1 MLPPRWRKV
10 TRDLW
15 HYKMRT
21 VLVVLSIAV
30 GVMGVGMIAGARITL
45 GRDMTAAYQSTSPFH
60 GVIYTENLDPALLRS
75 LARTSGIA
83 QTEARG
89 FVNVRIQSAS
99 GGWEN
104 LQLEVIDDFN
114 AIRINKIFPIAG
126 AWPPAKQQVLLERA
140 SAAELNIPLGDT
152 FTVQTRSAELHTLI
166 IGGVVHDINQTPKTF
181 SGEYK
186 GYIIRETAKT
196 LGFDRE
202 LDVLY
207 FTVSERPLERDYIL
221 DRLDA
226 LKAKLERSG
235 RAINGRFVPE
245 PGKHWADDEVT
256 SMLYLLSAL
265 GFLSLFLSGFLVVN
279 TMSSLLTQQVQQ
291 IGIMKTVGARMR
303 QLAGVYLGTV
313 VIYGGLSLLVAAPVG
328 ALGALG
334 LTRYIASLL
343 NFDVGGF
350 EIPPQALL
358 QEAAIALLT
367 PVLAALYP
375 VIAGTRITARE
386 AISSYGLGKGQF
398 GRSFIDLLLRRIQH
412 LPRPTMLSLRNTF
425 RRKGRL
431 ALVLTTLT
439 LASAIFIS
447 VLSVQASLLRT
458 LDDALRYWKYDVRL
472 NFTRSYRVEQLQ
484 QIALETPGVLR
495 AEGWGFADTVRMRT
509 PDEQGND
516 VLMIAPPEN
525 TQMIDPILLEGRWL
539 LPEDTQAVV
548 MNTDLLSDE
557 PDLRVGGMIT
567 LRFDGRDSEW
577 RIVGLIKQPLSGRFV
592 YVNYPTFGRT
602 VHQVDKVNNLRV
614 TIDPLAAGLVADAA
628 AVAELQ
634 VGDAQSAA
642 WQTEMAKRLEERFKE
657 AGIEVSFVRTTAQER
672 IETENSLNI
681 LVVFLLIMAALLAV
695 VGGLGLM
702 GTMSINVLERTREVG
717 VMRAIGASNGSV
729 LRIVISEGLLIG
741 TLSWLVGGLLSL
753 PLGKVLSDQVGNLFL
768 GAPASYTFSVWGA
781 ILWLLLVL
789 LLATLASFLPAW
801 NAARLTVRDTLAYQ

>member
-1 MLPPRWRKV
+1 MLSPRWRKV
-10 TRDLW
+10 ARDLW

-21 VLVVLSIAV
+21 ALVVLSIAV
-30 GVMGVGMIAGARITL
+30 GVMGVGMIAGARMTL
-45 GRDMTAAYQSTSPFH
+45 GRDMAAAYQSTSPFH
-60 GVIYTENLDPALLRS
+60 GVIYTENLDPALVRS
-75 LARTSGIA
+75 LARTPGIA

-89 FVNVRIQSAS
+89 FINVRIKAAS
-99 GGWEN
+99 GEWEN
-104 LQLEVIDDFN
+104 LQLEVIDDFD
-114 AIRINKIFPIAG
+114 AIGINKIFPVSG
-126 AWPPAKQQVLLERA
+126 AWPPAKQQLLLERA
-140 SAAELNIPLGDT
+140 SAAELNIPSGNMLA
-152 FTVQTRSAELHTLI
+152 VQTRDAELHTLQVA
-166 IGGVVHDINQTPKTF
+166 GVVHDINQTPKMF
-181 SGEYK
+181 AGEYK
-186 GYIIRETAKT
+186 GYITHDTAQT
-196 LGFDRE
+196 LGFGRE

-207 FTVSERPLERDYIL
+207 FTVRDRPLDRDHIL
-221 DRLDA
+221 TQLEV
-226 LKAKLERSG
+226 LKEKLQRSG

-279 TMSSLLTQQVQQ
+279 TMSALLTQQVQQ

-334 LTRYIASLL
+334 LTRYMASLL

-358 QEAAIALLT
+358 QEGAIALLT

-386 AISSYGLGKGQF
+386 AINSYGLGKGQF
-398 GRSFIDLLLRRIQH
+398 GRSFIDQLLRRIH
-412 LPRPTMLSLRNTF
+412 RLPRPTMLSLRNTF

-431 ALVLTTLT
+431 ALVLLTLT

-458 LDDALRYWKYDVRL
+458 LDDALRYWQYDVRL

-484 QIALETPGVLR
+484 QIALETTGVAR
-495 AEGWGFADTVRMRT
+495 AEGWGFAGAARMRT
-509 PDEQGND
+509 DDEQGND
-516 VLMIAPPEN
+516 VLMIAPPEE
-525 TQMIDPILLEGRWL
+525 TQMIDPIVLEGRWL
-539 LPEDTQAVV
+539 LPNDTRAVV
-548 MNTDLLSDE
+548 MNTDLLKDE

-592 YVNYPTFGRT
+592 YMNYPTFGRT

-614 TIDPLAAGLVADAA
+614 AIDPVAAGLAADAA
-628 AVAELQ
+628 EVAAIE
-634 VGDAQSAA
+634 VGSAQSAA
-642 WQTEMAKRLEERFKE
+642 WQAEMASRLEERFKA
-657 AGIEVSFVRTTAQER
+657 AGVEVSFVRTTAQER

-681 LVVFLLIMAALLAV
+681 LVVFLLIMAVLLAV

-729 LRIVISEGLLIG
+729 LRIVIAEGLLIG
-741 TLSWLVGGLLSL
+741 ALSWLVGGLLSL

-781 ILWLLLVL
+781 VLWLILVL
-789 LLATLASFLPAW
+789 LLATVASVLPAW